1 MITKYLIISKEI
13 LPDYFDKVI
22 EAKKLIDSN
31 QVKGVSEAVKKVG
44 ISRSTYY
51 KYKDYVFVPSNQ
63 LGGRKATLSL
73 VLEHHKGVL
82 SNILN
87 IIADKNGNILT
98 INQDIPINDNAIV
111 SITLDIL
118 DLSITLQH
126 LIETLTKLKGVASAK
141 LVAIE

>member
-1 MITKYLIISKEI
+1 MISKYLIISKEI

-22 EAKKLIDSN
+22 EAKKLIDNN

-51 KYKDYVFVPSNQ
+51 KYKDYVFVPSDQ

-82 SNILN
+82 STILN
-87 IIADKNGNILT
+87 IIADENGNILT
-98 INQDIPINDNAIV
+98 ISQDIPINNKAIV

-118 DLSITLQH
+118 ELSISLQQ
-126 LIETLTKLKGVASAK
+126 LLETLTQLKGVASAK
-141 LVAIE
+141 LIAIE

>member
-1 MITKYLIISKEI
+1 MISKYLIISKEI

-22 EAKKLIDSN
+22 EAKKLIDNN

-51 KYKDYVFVPSNQ
+51 KYKDYVFVPSDQ

-82 SNILN
+82 STILN
-87 IIADKNGNILT
+87 IIADENGNILT
-98 INQDIPINDNAIV
+98 ISQDIPINNKAIV

-118 DLSITLQH
+118 ELSISLQQ
-126 LIETLTKLKGVASAK
+126 LLETLTKLKGVASAK
-141 LVAIE
+141 LIAIE